1 MQRLSILQQPAL
13 LTSQALLTSHTMMQ
27 TTERKQNT
35 SIMKDFNDWTV
46 AKGRPLLDNGEGKL
60 RTDSMR
66 TILRMLAK

>member
-1 MQRLSILQQPAL
+1 
-13 LTSQALLTSHTMMQ
+13 MMQ
-27 TTERKQNT
+27 TTERKQIT
-35 SIMKDFNDWTV
+35 SIMKDFHDWTV